1 MNFAKLLQEKANYD
15 AQLMG
20 DINAYLI
27 SLKANDIPSVEMDMM
42 VRELNGMGYSV
53 NAESMV
59 DLLSNSNYISK
70 VTTDTIDLVHRHS
83 NQNSTIINDKK
94 EVLAIPH
101 TIYLHN
107 FWSSYDLYSRS

>member
-15 AQLMG
+15 AQLMS

-27 SLKANDIPSVEMDMM
+27 SLKANDIPSVSMDMM

-59 DLLSNSNYISK
+59 DLLSNSKYVTK
-70 VTTDTIDLVHRHS
+70 VTVDTIDLENRYS
-83 NQNSTIINDKK
+83 KNNDDADKK
-94 EVLAIPH
+94 KVRKLAVK
-101 TIYLHN
+101 TAKKKVKK
-107 FWSSYDLYSRS
+107 

>member
-83 NQNSTIINDKK
+83 KKNDDADKK
-94 EVLAIPH
+94 EVHKLAVK
-101 TIYLHN
+101 TAKKKVKK
-107 FWSSYDLYSRS
+107 

>member
-27 SLKANDIPSVEMDMM
+27 SLKANDIPSMSMDMM

-53 NAESMV
+53 SPESMV
-59 DLLSNSNYISK
+59 DLLSNSKYISK
-70 VTTDTIDLVHRHS
+70 VTVDTIELDS
-83 NQNSTIINDKK
+83 KYNKSDKADK
-94 EVLAIPH
+94 DSVRKLAVN
-101 TIYLHN
+101 TAKKKVKK
-107 FWSSYDLYSRS
+107 

>member
-27 SLKANDIPSVEMDMM
+27 SLKANDIPSMSMDMM

-53 NAESMV
+53 SPESMV
-59 DLLSNSNYISK
+59 DLLSNSKYVTKVTVDTIELDSKYAKSDKADKDTVRKLAVKTAKSK
-70 VTTDTIDLVHRHS
+70 V
-83 NQNSTIINDKK
+83 KK
-94 EVLAIPH
+94 
-101 TIYLHN
+101 
-107 FWSSYDLYSRS
+107 

>member
-27 SLKANDIPSVEMDMM
+27 SLKANDIPSMSMDMM

-53 NAESMV
+53 SPESMV
-59 DLLSNSNYISK
+59 DLLSNSKYVTK
-70 VTTDTIDLVHRHS
+70 VTVDTIDLENRY
-83 NQNSTIINDKK
+83 NKNKDDADKK
-94 EVLAIPH
+94 KVRKLAVK
-101 TIYLHN
+101 TAKKKVK
-107 FWSSYDLYSRS
+107 